1 MKRIRIA
8 SPILVIG
15 LMVSAP
21 IGLMPKTALAQEQSQ
36 MKDDIEQFAMDMHVG
51 MQRANLTEQQREQIR
66 KDMENLRNAR
76 KNHDRIEAFRS
87 IRNFRQILDSGAF
100 QPQDQQRINALIH
113 PVADRAAHED
123 GRDRSQLQ
131 QVEASRFAA
140 VVAGRDMGNLMR
152 HDARHLSFFV
162 RRQDQ
167 PRVDVEEGDRRWPSP
182 CSRFCPS
189 SSA

>member
-100 QPQDQQRINALIH
+100 QPQDQQRIK
-113 PVADRAAHED
+113 ED
-123 GRDRSQLQ
+123 LQ
-131 QVEASRFAA
+131 QIREAR
-140 VVAGRDMGNLMR
+140 
-152 HDARHLSFFV
+152 
-162 RRQDQ
+162 
-167 PRVDVEEGDRRWPSP
+167 EDRPGM
-182 CSRFCPS
+182 
-189 SSA
+189 

>member
-66 KDMENLRNAR
+66 KDM
-76 KNHDRIEAFRS
+76 
-87 IRNFRQILDSGAF
+87 
-100 QPQDQQRINALIH
+100 
-113 PVADRAAHED
+113 
-123 GRDRSQLQ
+123 
-131 QVEASRFAA
+131 
-140 VVAGRDMGNLMR
+140 
-152 HDARHLSFFV
+152 
-162 RRQDQ
+162 
-167 PRVDVEEGDRRWPSP
+167 
-182 CSRFCPS
+182 
-189 SSA
+189 